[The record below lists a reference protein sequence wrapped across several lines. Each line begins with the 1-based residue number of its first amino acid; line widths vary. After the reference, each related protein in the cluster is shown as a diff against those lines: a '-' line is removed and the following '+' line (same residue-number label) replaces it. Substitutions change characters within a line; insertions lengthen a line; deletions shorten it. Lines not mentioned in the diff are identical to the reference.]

1 MWSAWCRFLKC
12 GREALDGYF
21 PNIFVDNTFY
31 DAIIAHLKN
40 NNEVDYYKDVDD
52 KSYLL
57 ANIRYLTNFNLGIKS
72 DTEIDISG
80 IETLTNTNSI
90 VLDNINIKSLSPF
103 KYYNFDEL
111 EVLSLKN
118 CQIDKSKL
126 YDDSSCLYSLSVIS
140 LDLSYNNLSAVTS
153 FKHMF
158 FRTVETLNLDN
169 TRLKTISGIYDV
181 INLKVLYLRNNG
193 IENFEALKYLKNIS
207 TVYLENNASS
217 SIYYGNEG
225 LANLCVYYWVFK
237 TYKANIYITND
248 TIFSLANYEKIEN
261 MILALNAFV
270 LPTRI
275 SNGEHD
281 RISKIIFG
289 YNVDGITFSI
299 ESFINGKILVK
310 AVSGDLTCYRE
321 FYYEE
326 A

>member
-1 MWSAWCRFLKC
+1 M
-12 GREALDGYF
+12 
-21 PNIFVDNTFY
+21 
-31 DAIIAHLKN
+31 
-40 NNEVDYYKDVDD
+40 
-52 KSYLL
+52 
-57 ANIRYLTNFNLGIKS
+57 
-72 DTEIDISG
+72 
-80 IETLTNTNSI
+80 
-90 VLDNINIKSLSPF
+90 
-103 KYYNFDEL
+103 
-111 EVLSLKN
+111 
-118 CQIDKSKL
+118 
-126 YDDSSCLYSLSVIS
+126 
-140 LDLSYNNLSAVTS
+140 SAVTS

-169 TRLKTISGIYDV
+169 TRLKTISGISDV

-248 TIFSLANYEKIEN
+248 IIFSLANYEKIEN

-289 YNVDGITFSI
+289 YKISTLSI
-299 ESFINGKILVK
+299 L
-310 AVSGDLTCYRE
+310 
-321 FYYEE
+321 
-326 A
+326 